1 MYYFGFAASCA
12 IYERGL
18 SSNVRYLLL
27 FVTIYVRLSSKFSRM
42 LDLMITYKRLITFRT
57 FNRIRYKKWLPAKAR
72 SH

>member
-1 MYYFGFAASCA
+1 M
-12 IYERGL
+12 
-18 SSNVRYLLL
+18 
-27 FVTIYVRLSSKFSRM
+27 TIYVRLSSKFSRM